1 MTDTHNAARSGQ
13 QREQMLSQ
21 RITELGFTLKNK
33 DKITNIPDHYKRMG
47 FKYFWNDGSIPE
59 LNISHIELK
68 GGSKNGTTQEKLFF
82 DLLKIKDNIYE
93 GNLLY
98 IFEGIMETHPCTQL
112 FIHELN
118 KLQRD
123 DVQVLM
129 FSELDSHSLQQVFS

>member
-1 MTDTHNAARSGQ
+1 MTDKHNAARSGQ
-13 QREQMLSQ
+13 QREQMLASL
-21 RITELGFTLKNK
+21 IKELGYTLSNK
-33 DKITNIPDHYKRMG
+33 TRMTDIPSHYKAMG

-59 LNISHIELK
+59 LNIDHIELK

-82 DLLKIKDNIYE
+82 DLLKIKDNIYK

-112 FIHELN
+112 FLHELN
-118 KLQRD
+118 KLGRD

-129 FSELDSHSLQQVFS
+129 FSELDSHSLREVFA